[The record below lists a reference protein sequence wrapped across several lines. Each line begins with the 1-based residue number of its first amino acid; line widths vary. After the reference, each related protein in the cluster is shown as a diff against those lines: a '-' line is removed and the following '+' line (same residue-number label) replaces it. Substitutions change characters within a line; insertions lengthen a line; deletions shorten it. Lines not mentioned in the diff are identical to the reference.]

1 MLLLVLH
8 LELERELKK
17 AKVKNPKTLNLKM
30 FRDVKEI
37 VFFNNWLMLVMIKL
51 PIVKLTSYRLS
62 RSLVLYQSPGQLHPS
77 VPLL

>member
-37 VFFNNWLMLVMIKL
+37 VFFNN
-51 PIVKLTSYRLS
+51 
-62 RSLVLYQSPGQLHPS
+62 
-77 VPLL
+77 